1 MLPSIRGSYLFLRI
15 AAIRPPPARS
25 EWPYAL
31 HRRGWKR
38 GLLGAAGLG
47 LGSQNR
53 SGPSPSG
60 DMPALKSM
68 RMRFL
73 AGVNEGTVKSMRMRF
88 LVGVTEG
95 THGCAPK
102 SMRMR
107 FLVGVTEGAQGC
119 APKSMRMRFLVGV
132 TEGAH
137 GAENAAESTPPHPE
151 PKK

>member
-1 MLPSIRGSYLFLRI
+1 
-15 AAIRPPPARS
+15 
-25 EWPYAL
+25 
-31 HRRGWKR
+31 
-38 GLLGAAGLG
+38 
-47 LGSQNR
+47 
-53 SGPSPSG
+53 
-60 DMPALKSM
+60 MPALKSM

-88 LVGVTEG
+88 LVGVTES
-95 THGCAPK
+95 TH
-102 SMRMR
+102 
-107 FLVGVTEGAQGC
+107 GC

>member
-1 MLPSIRGSYLFLRI
+1 MFKSIDFPIKVNSIFLGEKCLRNT
-15 AAIRPPPARS
+15 
-25 EWPYAL
+25 
-31 HRRGWKR
+31 HGC
-38 GLLGAAGLG
+38 
-47 LGSQNR
+47 
-53 SGPSPSG
+53 
-60 DMPALKSM
+60 ALKSM
-68 RMRFL
+68 RMWFL
-73 AGVNEGTVKSMRMRF
+73 AGVTEGIVKSMRMRF

-107 FLVGVTEGAQGC
+107 FLVGVTEGAHGC

-137 GAENAAESTPPHPE
+137 GAENAAESTPSHPE